1 MRVTLFARMNAS
13 GEGFFVKF
21 NRYAGL
27 RGLSSTS
34 ILALALACGSSSM
47 AQADSVYW
55 SGSAGDNDW
64 FNDANWVWDGHTP
77 AAGDDA
83 RIDTTGVLIDGAAG
97 FASNLFVGLGS
108 TADLSVQ
115 SDLTTGSVSL
125 GWSAGSQGTVTISGA
140 GNVWNN
146 SSAITV
152 GNEGSGFINI
162 LDEAEVASGSF
173 YIGGAPTG
181 TGTVTLQDNSKL
193 FATGYLYVGY
203 GGDPADGADGYLY
216 IYSGSDATS
225 VNGVIADGLNTTG
238 AVLVDGAGS
247 TWNNVSLL
255 VVGGG
260 GVGTLDIANGG
271 YVHTGSATIANL
283 DTASGSIVRV
293 MDADSRWEIDN
304 DLIVG
309 GSTDGDLM
317 ITDGGVVEAARVSL
331 GYTSDGDGTVY
342 ISGTDSTLT
351 VTNDLNVGLDGFG
364 RLTIEHGGYASAGAL
379 YAGYGA
385 LADSRI
391 TVSDSTLDVTN
402 RIGLGYDGESLMVVE
417 SGGQVNSAGAILGW
431 NSTGNGRATVT
442 NAGSRWDNT
451 GTLYV
456 GNLGTGFLLVSDGGV
471 VTSTDGY
478 VGTENGSN
486 SEARVTGAGSSW
498 EMSGAFFVGHNTGSQ
513 GVVTISDG
521 GSISSLQGILG
532 DLAGSV
538 GTMTVTGAGSTWSA
552 LVDSSVLYS
561 GDLNVGR
568 FGTGY
573 LTVTDGGSVIG
584 NRLHIGN
591 EAGSSGTVVVSGA
604 GSNLTIAGRLSV
616 GIEGDGVLTVTNG
629 ATVSADR
636 IVIADDA
643 TSSGTLNIG
652 AARGQTASAAGTI
665 NASTVVF
672 GDGDGEIVFNHT
684 GSSYV
689 FTSDVEGT
697 GTLSFLSGLTKLTG
711 DYSAFTGDL
720 SIEGGLVSVNTSTLT
735 AVANV
740 LSGATLGGSGTLGNV
755 YVDGGGTVAPGNSI
769 GTLTVANI
777 TFASGSTYSVEIDDA
792 GRSDLLHATGTAT
805 ISSGASVYFGP
816 ENGTDDGSTYSIGTV
831 YTILTAD
838 GGVSGT
844 FGSISDGFVFLDG
857 TLVYDANNIYLTLSR
872 NNTSFASLG
881 QTRNQIA
888 VGTALDSMAIGD
900 SVPSVVA
907 GLGESAVRP
916 AYDALSG
923 EIYAS
928 TKGMLVDDS
937 RFVRDGLNARLLAG
951 EATGE
956 RGFWLSSFGS
966 WAKTDSDGNAAS
978 LEHNTGGFLGGADAV
993 FLEDWR
999 LGLAGGYSRT
1009 SFDVD
1014 GRNSS
1019 GTSDNYSLGVYGGRS
1034 LGAFDLRF
1042 GGAYTWHQISTD
1054 RSVDIGSF
1062 SEDLDADY
1070 DASTA
1075 QFFGEA
1081 SYGIDTSIGHFS
1093 PFAGLAHVLLHTD
1106 RMTETGGDAAIS
1118 AASDDYAVTY
1128 STLGLRASAPVDLG
1142 GTPIGLQGMVGWRHA
1157 FGDAT
1162 PTSEHAFATG
1172 DAFTVAGTPI
1182 ARNVAVFEAGLSV
1195 SLSKTATF
1203 GVSYAGQAGD
1213 GDWEQ
1218 QIKGRFDV
1226 RF

>member
-1 MRVTLFARMNAS
+1 MN
-13 GEGFFVKF
+13 FD
-21 NRYAGL
+21 RYARL
-27 RGLSSTS
+27 RRLSSTS
-34 ILALALACGSSSM
+34 ILALVLACGSSSM
-47 AQADSVYW
+47 ALADSVKW
-55 SGSAGDNDW
+55 SGAAGDNDW
-64 FNDANWVWDGHTP
+64 FNNANWEWDGHTP

-83 RIDTTGVLIDGAAG
+83 RIDAIGPRLSSAAG
-97 FASNLFVGLGS
+97 YAGNLYVGITGEGNL
-108 TADLSVQ
+108 TVIN
-115 SDLTTGSVSL
+115 DLTTTTAAIA
-125 GWSAGSQGTVTISGA
+125 WSAGSAGAVTISGS
-140 GNVWNN
+140 GNVWDN
-146 SSAITV
+146 SGALTV
-152 GNEGSGFINI
+152 GNSGRGYLYIEDGGEVDTGSLTLGAAAGSLGYARLENDSI
-162 LDEAEVASGSF
+162 LSV
-173 YIGGAPTG
+173 GGH
-181 TGTVTLQDNSKL
+181 
-193 FATGYLYVGY
+193 LYVGY
-203 GGDPADGADGYLY
+203 GGDATEGGDGTLHV
-216 IYSGSDATS
+216 YSGSDVTS
-225 VNGVIADGLNTTG
+225 QSASIADGLNTIG
-238 AVLVDGAGS
+238 SVNVDGAGS
-247 TWNNVSLL
+247 TWENTDHLM
-255 VVGGG
+255 VGGG
-260 GVGTLDIANGG
+260 GVGSLWITDGG
-271 YVHTGSATIANL
+271 YIHTGSATIANL

-293 MDADSRWEIDN
+293 MDTDSRWKIDN
-304 DLIVG
+304 DLVVG
-309 GSTDGDLM
+309 GSTDGQL
-317 ITDGGVVEAARVSL
+317 IISDGGVVEAATASL
-331 GYTSDGDGTVY
+331 GYTSDGDGTIY
-342 ISGTDSTLT
+342 ISGTDSAFT
-351 VTNDLNVGLDGFG
+351 VTNDLNIGLDGFG
-364 RLTIEHGGYASAGAL
+364 RLTIEHDGYVSAGAV

-402 RIGLGYDGESLMVVE
+402 RIGLGYDGESLMVVQ

-431 NSTGNGRATVT
+431 NSTGYGRAAVT

-451 GTLYV
+451 GALYV
-456 GNLGTGFLLVSDGGV
+456 GNLGTAFLLVSDGGV

-486 SEARVTGAGSSW
+486 SEARIAGDDSSW

-513 GVVTISDG
+513 GMVTISSG
-521 GSISSLQGILG
+521 GAISSLQGILG
-532 DLAGSV
+532 DLAGSI
-538 GTMTVTGAGSTWSA
+538 GRMTVTGAGSTWSA
-552 LVDSSVLYS
+552 IVDPSVLYS

-591 EAGSSGTVVVSGA
+591 EANSYGSVLVSGT

-616 GIEGDGVLTVTNG
+616 GIEGDGVLTVSDG
-629 ATVSADR
+629 ASVSADR

-643 TSSGTLNIG
+643 ASSGSLNIG
-652 AARGQTASAAGTI
+652 AERGAAAAAAGTVD
-665 NASTVVF
+665 ASTVVF
-672 GDGDGEIVFNHT
+672 GDGEGEIVFNHT

-689 FTSDVEGT
+689 FASDVEGT

-711 DYSAFTGDL
+711 DYSSFTGDL
-720 SIEGGLVSVNTSTLT
+720 SIEGGLLSVNTSTLT

-755 YVDGGGTVAPGNSI
+755 YVASGGTVAPGNSI

-777 TFASGSTYSVEIDDA
+777 TFASGSAYSVEIDDA

-805 ISSGASVYFGP
+805 INSGASVYFGP
-816 ENGTDDGSTYSIGTV
+816 ENGTDDGSTYSVGTV

-844 FGSISDGFVFLDG
+844 FSSISDGFVFLDG
-857 TLVYDANNIYLTLSR
+857 MLVYDTNNIYLTLSR

-888 VGTALDSMAIGD
+888 VGTALDSMSSGD
-900 SVPSVVA
+900 PVQSVVA

-923 EIYAS
+923 EIHAS

-966 WAKTDSDGNAAS
+966 WAKADSDGNAAS
-978 LEHNTGGFLGGADAV
+978 LDHNTGGFLGGADAV

-1009 SFDVD
+1009 SFDVN
-1014 GRNSS
+1014 GRDSS
-1019 GTSDNYSLGVYGGRS
+1019 GTSDNYSLGVYGSRS

-1062 SEDLDADY
+1062 SEHLDADY

-1081 SYGIDTSIGHFS
+1081 SYGIDTGIGHFS

-1142 GTPIGLQGMVGWRHA
+1142 GTAIGLQGMVGWRHA

-1182 ARNVAVFEAGLSV
+1182 ARDVAVFEAGLSV

-1203 GVSYAGQAGD
+1203 GVSYAGQAGG

>member
-1 MRVTLFARMNAS
+1 MKSARH
-13 GEGFFVKF
+13 
-21 NRYAGL
+21 L
-27 RGLSSTS
+27 RLCRLSSTS
-34 ILALALACGSSSM
+34 VLALSLACGFS
-47 AQADSVYW
+47 AVAHADSVYW
-55 SGSAGDNDW
+55 SGAAGNNDW
-64 FNDANWVWDGHTP
+64 FDNSNWVWGGHTP
-77 AAGDDA
+77 AAGDTA
-83 RIDTTGVLIDGAAG
+83 QIDGTGVLIDGAGGYAG
-97 FASNLFVGLGS
+97 NLLVGISS
-108 TADLSVQ
+108 TADLTVQ
-115 SDLTTGSVSL
+115 DDLTTTSVSL
-125 GWSAGSQGTVTISGA
+125 GWNAGSQGTITVTGS

-146 SSAITV
+146 SSSITV
-152 GNEGSGFINI
+152 GNDGTGFINI
-162 LDEAEVASGSF
+162 LDGAEVASGSF
-173 YIGGAPTG
+173 YIGGGPTG

-193 FATGYLYVGY
+193 FATGDLYVGY
-203 GGDPADGADGYLY
+203 GGDPVDGADGHLY

-238 AVLVDGAGS
+238 AVLVDGVGS

-255 VVGGG
+255 MVGGG
-260 GVGTLDIANGG
+260 GVGTLDIVNGG
-271 YVHTGSATIANL
+271 YVHSGSATIANL
-283 DTASGSIVRV
+283 ATASGSTVTV
-293 MDADSRWEIDN
+293 DGVGSEWSIDTS
-304 DLIVG
+304 LVVG
-309 GSTDGDLM
+309 GSTEGHLD
-317 ITDGGVVEAARVSL
+317 ITNGGVVGASTAAL
-331 GYTSDGDGTVY
+331 GYA
-342 ISGTDSTLT
+342 SGGNGHVSVAGANSSWT
-351 VTNDLNVGLDGFG
+351 VTNDLYVGLDGTG
-364 RLTIEHGGYASAGAL
+364 DVSIEASGLVEAGAVYLGYASAAVGA
-379 YAGYGA
+379 
-385 LADSRI
+385 I
-391 TVSDSTLDVTN
+391 TVDDAVLNVTD
-402 RIGLGYDGESLMVVE
+402 RIGVGYDGTGTLTVRD
-417 SGGQVNSAGAILGW
+417 GGTVHSDGAILGW
-431 NSTGNGRATVT
+431 NATGQGTASVSGT
-442 NAGSRWDNT
+442 GSRWENT
-451 GTLYV
+451 DTLYV
-456 GNLGTGFLLVSDGGV
+456 GNLGDGFLTIAAGGV

-478 VGTENGSN
+478 VGTENGSD
-486 SEARVTGAGSSW
+486 SEATVTGAGSSW
-498 EMSGAFFVGHNTGSQ
+498 EMSGAFLVGHNTGSQ
-513 GVVTISDG
+513 GTVTVSAG
-521 GSISSLQGILG
+521 GSISALQGILG

-573 LTVTDGGSVIG
+573 LTVSDGGSVIG

-616 GIEGDGVLTVTNG
+616 GIEGDGVLTVANG

-643 TSSGTLNIG
+643 ASSGTINIG
-652 AARGQTASAAGTI
+652 AARGQSASAAGTI
-665 NASTVVF
+665 DSATVVF

-684 GSSYV
+684 GSSYA
-689 FTSDVEGT
+689 FASDVEGA
-697 GTLSFLSGLTKLTG
+697 GTLSFLSGLTLLTG

-720 SIEGGLVSVNTSTLT
+720 SIEGGLVSVNSSTLT

-755 YVDGGGTVAPGNSI
+755 AVASGGTVAPGNSI

-777 TFASGSTYSVEIDDA
+777 SFASGSIYSVEIDNT

-816 ENGTDDGSTYSIGTV
+816 ENGTDDGSTYSVGTV

-888 VGTALDSMAIGD
+888 VGTALDSMASGD
-900 SVPSVVA
+900 PVQSVVA

-923 EIYAS
+923 EIHAS
-928 TKGMLVDDS
+928 AKGMLVDDS

-951 EATGE
+951 ETTGE
-956 RGFWLSSFGS
+956 RGFWMSSFGS
-966 WAKTDSDGNAAS
+966 WAKADGDGNAAS
-978 LEHNTGGFLGGADAV
+978 LEHNIGGFLGGADTV
-993 FLEDWR
+993 LLDDWR
-999 LGLAGGYSRT
+999 LGFAGGYSRT

-1042 GGAYTWHQISTD
+1042 GGAYTWHRISTD

-1070 DASTA
+1070 NASTA

-1081 SYGIDTSIGHFS
+1081 SYGIDTGIGHFS

-1106 RMTETGGDAAIS
+1106 DMSETGGDAAIS
-1118 AASDDYAVTY
+1118 AAGDDYAVTY
-1128 STLGLRASAPVDLG
+1128 STLGLRASTPIELG
-1142 GTPIGLQGMVGWRHA
+1142 GTAIGLQGMVGWRHA

-1162 PTSEHAFATG
+1162 TTSEHAFATG

-1182 ARNVAVFEAGLSV
+1182 ARDVAVFEAGLSV

-1203 GVSYAGQAGD
+1203 GVSYAGQAGG

-1218 QIKGRFDV
+1218 QLKGRFDV

>member
-1 MRVTLFARMNAS
+1 M
-13 GEGFFVKF
+13 KF
-21 NRYAGL
+21 NRYARL
-27 RGLSSTS
+27 RRLSSTS
-34 ILALALACGSSSM
+34 ILALSLGCGISS
-47 AQADSVYW
+47 AARADSVYW
-55 SGSAGDNDW
+55 SGTAGDNNW
-64 FNDANWVWDGHTP
+64 FNNVNWVWDGHTP
-77 AAGDDA
+77 GTGDDA
-83 RIDTTGVLIDGAAG
+83 RIDATGVLLGGSAG
-97 FASNLFVGLGS
+97 HAGNLFVGLGS
-108 TADLSVQ
+108 TADLTIQ
-115 SDLTTGSVSL
+115 SDLTTGSASL
-125 GWSAGSQGTVTISGA
+125 GWSAGSQGTVSISGA
-140 GNVWNN
+140 GNIWNN
-146 SSAITV
+146 SSSITV

-173 YIGGAPTG
+173 YIGGGPTG
-181 TGTVTLQDNSKL
+181 AGTVTLQDNSKL

-203 GGDPADGADGYLY
+203 GGGSVGGADGHLY

-247 TWNNVSLL
+247 TWNNLSLL

-260 GVGTLDIANGG
+260 GVGTLDITDGG
-271 YVHTGSATIANL
+271 YVHSGSATIANL
-283 DTASGSIVRV
+283 ATASGSIVRV
-293 MDADSRWEIDN
+293 MDAGSRWEIDN
-304 DLIVG
+304 DLVVG
-309 GSTDGDLM
+309 GSTDGQLR
-317 ITDGGVVEAARVSL
+317 ITDGGVVEAASASL
-331 GYTSDGDGTVY
+331 GYTGDGDGTIY
-342 ISGTDSTLT
+342 ISGTDSAFT
-351 VTNDLNVGLDGFG
+351 VANDLNVGVDGFG
-364 RLTIEHGGYASAGAL
+364 RLTIENGGYASAGAI

-402 RIGLGYDGESLMVVE
+402 RIGIGYDGEGTMVIQ

-431 NSTGNGRATVT
+431 NATGDGRAAVT

-478 VGTENGSN
+478 VGTENGSD
-486 SEARVTGAGSSW
+486 SEATVTGAGSSW
-498 EMSGAFFVGHNTGSQ
+498 EMSGAFLVGHNTGSQ
-513 GVVTISDG
+513 GTVTVSAG
-521 GSISSLQGILG
+521 GSISGLQGILG

-573 LTVTDGGSVIG
+573 LTVTDGGSVVG

-591 EAGSSGTVVVSGA
+591 EAGSSGTVAVSGA
-604 GSNLTIAGRLSV
+604 GSNLTIAERLSV
-616 GIEGDGVLTVTNG
+616 GIEGDGVLTVSNG

-665 NASTVVF
+665 NASTVVL

-684 GSSYV
+684 GSSYA
-689 FTSDVEGT
+689 FASDVEGT

-720 SIEGGLVSVNTSTLT
+720 SIAGGLVSVNTSTLT

-755 YVDGGGTVAPGNSI
+755 AVASGGTVAPGNSI

-777 TFASGSTYSVEIDDA
+777 SFASGSTYSVEIDNA

-805 ISSGASVYFGP
+805 INSGASVYFGP

-857 TLVYDANNIYLTLSR
+857 TLIYDANNIYLTLSR
-872 NNTSFASLG
+872 NATSFASLG

-888 VGTALDSMAIGD
+888 VGTALDSMASGD
-900 SVPSVVA
+900 PVQSVVA

-923 EIYAS
+923 EIHAS
-928 TKGMLVDDS
+928 AKGMLVDDS

-956 RGFWLSSFGS
+956 RGFWMSSFGS
-966 WAKTDSDGNAAS
+966 WAKADSDGNAAS

-1081 SYGIDTSIGHFS
+1081 SYGIDTGIGHFS

-1106 RMTETGGDAAIS
+1106 RMSETGGDAAIS

-1142 GTPIGLQGMVGWRHA
+1142 GMPIGLQGMVGWRHA

-1162 PTSEHAFATG
+1162 PTSDHAFATG

-1182 ARNVAVFEAGLSV
+1182 ARDVAVFEAGLSV

-1203 GVSYAGQAGD
+1203 GVSYAGQAGG

>member
-1 MRVTLFARMNAS
+1 M
-13 GEGFFVKF
+13 KF
-21 NRYAGL
+21 NRYARL
-27 RGLSSTS
+27 RRLSSTS
-34 ILALALACGSSSM
+34 ILALSLACGSTSM
-47 AQADSVYW
+47 ALADSVYW
-55 SGSAGDNDW
+55 SGGAGDNNW
-64 FNDANWVWDGHTP
+64 FNNANWVWDGHTP

-83 RIDTTGVLIDGAAG
+83 RIDTTGVLLGGSAG
-97 FASNLFVGLGS
+97 YAGNLFVGLGS
-108 TADLSVQ
+108 AADLTVQ
-115 SDLTTGSVSL
+115 NDLTTGSVAL
-125 GWSAGSQGTVTISGA
+125 GWSAGSQGTVSISGA
-140 GNVWNN
+140 GNIWNN
-146 SSAITV
+146 SSSITV
-152 GNEGSGFINI
+152 GNEGTGFINI

-203 GGDPADGADGYLY
+203 GGGGADGYLY

-260 GVGTLDIANGG
+260 GVGTLDVTDGG
-271 YVHTGSATIANL
+271 YVHSGSATIANL
-283 DTASGSIVRV
+283 ATASGSTVTV
-293 MDADSRWEIDN
+293 DGPGSEWSIDTS
-304 DLIVG
+304 LVVG
-309 GSTDGDLM
+309 GSTEGHLD
-317 ITDGGVVEAARVSL
+317 ITNGGVVGAASASL
-331 GYTSDGDGTVY
+331 GYASGGNGHVSVAGANSTWTVTSDLY
-342 ISGTDSTLT
+342 
-351 VTNDLNVGLDGFG
+351 VGLDGTG
-364 RLTIEHGGYASAGAL
+364 DVSVEASGLVEAGAVYLGYANAAVGA
-379 YAGYGA
+379 
-385 LADSRI
+385 I
-391 TVSDSTLDVTN
+391 TVDDAVLNVTD
-402 RIGLGYDGESLMVVE
+402 RIGVGYDGTGTLTVRD
-417 SGGQVNSAGAILGW
+417 GGTVHSDGAILGW
-431 NSTGNGRATVT
+431 NATGQGTASVT
-442 NAGSRWDNT
+442 GTGSRWDNT

-456 GNLGTGFLLVSDGGV
+456 GNLGDGFLTIADGGV

-478 VGTENGSN
+478 VGTENGSD
-486 SEARVTGAGSSW
+486 SEATVTGAGSSW
-498 EMSGAFFVGHNTGSQ
+498 EMSGALLVGHNAGSA
-513 GVVTISDG
+513 GTVTISAG
-521 GSISSLQGILG
+521 GSISGLQGILG
-532 DLAGSV
+532 DLAGAV
-538 GTMTVTGAGSTWSA
+538 GTMTVTGAGSTWSS

-573 LTVTDGGSVIG
+573 LTVSDGGSVVG
-584 NRLHIGN
+584 NRFHIGN
-591 EAGSSGTVVVSGA
+591 EANSSGTVVVSGV
-604 GSNLTIAGRLSV
+604 GSNLTIGDRLSV
-616 GIEGDGVLTVTNG
+616 GIEGDGVLTVLNG
-629 ATVSADR
+629 ATVNADR

-643 TSSGTLNIG
+643 TASGTLNVG
-652 AARGQTASAAGTI
+652 AARGQSAASAGTI
-665 NASTVVF
+665 NASTVIF

-689 FTSDVEGT
+689 FASDVQGA

-711 DYSAFTGDL
+711 DYSSFTGDL
-720 SIEGGLVSVNTSTLT
+720 SIEGGLVSVNTPTLVS
-735 AVANV
+735 VANV

-755 YVDGGGTVAPGNSI
+755 SVASGGTVAPGNSI

-777 TFASGSTYSVEIDDA
+777 TFASGSTYSVEIDNA

-888 VGTALDSMAIGD
+888 VGTALDSMSSGD
-900 SVPSVVA
+900 RVQSVVA

-923 EIYAS
+923 EVHAS
-928 TKGMLVDDS
+928 VKAMLADDS

-966 WAKTDSDGNAAS
+966 WAKADSDGNAAS

-999 LGLAGGYSRT
+999 FGLAGGYSRT
-1009 SFDVD
+1009 SFDVN
-1014 GRNSS
+1014 GRGSS
-1019 GTSDNYSLGVYGGRS
+1019 GTSDNYSLGVYGSRS

-1042 GGAYTWHQISTD
+1042 GSAYTWHQVSTD
-1054 RSVDIGSF
+1054 RSVNIGSL

-1081 SYGIDTSIGHFS
+1081 SYGIDTGIGHFS
-1093 PFAGLAHVLLHTD
+1093 PFAGLAHVRLRTE

-1142 GTPIGLQGMVGWRHA
+1142 GTAVGLQGMVGWRHA

-1182 ARNVAVFEAGLSV
+1182 ARDVAVFEAGLSV
-1195 SLSKTATF
+1195 PLSKTATF
-1203 GVSYAGQAGD
+1203 GVSYAGQAGG